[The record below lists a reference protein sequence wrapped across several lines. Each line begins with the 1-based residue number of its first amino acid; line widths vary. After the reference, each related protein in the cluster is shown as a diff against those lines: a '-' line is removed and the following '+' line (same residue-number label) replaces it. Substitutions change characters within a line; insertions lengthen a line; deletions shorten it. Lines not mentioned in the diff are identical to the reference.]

1 MNPLGSL
8 LRNTHNLLLFLSYIA
23 ITLWFILLVLIIPSF
38 KIMETVYR
46 EPHDTRMQTLALRR
60 LEHMKRMG
68 NYSEGF
74 FVWVEGLLEGVG
86 WGFRLWRSESVDG
99 GINRGDEYLR

>member
-1 MNPLGSL
+1 MTTPLGVL
-8 LRNTHNLLLFLSYIA
+8 LRNTHTLLIFLSYMA
-23 ITLWFILLVLIIPSF
+23 VTFWFILIVLIIPFF

-74 FVWVEGLLEGVG
+74 FVWMEGLLE
-86 WGFRLWRSESVDG
+86 RG
-99 GINRGDEYLR
+99 GTGI